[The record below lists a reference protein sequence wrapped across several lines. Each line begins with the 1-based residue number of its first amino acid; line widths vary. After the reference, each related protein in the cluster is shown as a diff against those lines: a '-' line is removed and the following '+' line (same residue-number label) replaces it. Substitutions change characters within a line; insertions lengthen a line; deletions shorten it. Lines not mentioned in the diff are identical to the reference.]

1 MLVNTK
7 PTFYIYRKKAQFMS
21 RRLLFIPLLLIF
33 VCVVSLFIGWYSL
46 PSWLPQ
52 ALNNQLTEYNIQTNH
67 WRFER
72 PGLSEW
78 RIHQISITQNQTTIA
93 ELSDI
98 NIQYS
103 PLDLLQKKIK
113 QIHVEQLSW
122 LSLVPKTKNGPLET
136 PPITIPL
143 IASSLFSIKEQIPV
157 TSVKIDNILI
167 GNALTSIIEKH
178 AINLWENVNQASLSM
193 VTEGSTT
200 SVALKISTDEYLA
213 TLKAQLNG
221 KLNTTIQLQNL
232 ANNRSAEI
240 ELFINAEGENLSL
253 RGKYSIDLALIKSL
267 LKTYPFEVEPLF
279 NKKLTNIDLNGK
291 WTGNWEASFSEYLL
305 PSKFK
310 LTSEQQ
316 LNIMV
321 SGNDGEAN
329 IEQTIKLKLL
339 NQELSLQLAPSN
351 HSFLLSSSATKQ
363 LSQKFQF
370 PSDLSAP
377 DQWQLA
383 INEPLELSSTLDDI
397 KHWYAK
403 PVTFSLNG
411 KGANSSLKTMGQLNI
426 GVKKPIRID
435 ELALTAGTIKLP
447 EWAFNWNAV
456 SVNGTLH
463 YDLQTKKGISSWK
476 INLPDAY
483 QWLARYDKHVPK
495 DLSFNSGNV
504 AAHGNVNW
512 RLSPRLSFNTELFIE
527 ASDWGGL
534 WNKQTFTGASLKSD
548 ITLSEKMD
556 AQGKNGLAVINSFN
570 PGLLI
575 DTIQSYFTWSLSEG
589 DPESFKVN
597 VESLSANLLS
607 GSVSSASPFTVIPSN
622 IDTNI
627 DLQLKDI
634 SLADVLA
641 LEQQAITG
649 KGTLDGQ
656 IPIQVSGKDISVNHG
671 QIYAKEPGGWI
682 KLDQAASFRQ
692 MAGTNQGLSLLF
704 EALDNF
710 HYQTLESKVDYQT
723 NGDLLL
729 AASLSGSN
737 PDFKDGQAFNFNIN
751 IEENLKALFKSLQ
764 LSDDISERISD
775 NYK

>member
-1 MLVNTK
+1 
-7 PTFYIYRKKAQFMS
+7 
-21 RRLLFIPLLLIF
+21 

-52 ALNNQLTEYNIQTNH
+52 ALNNQLTEYNVQTSN

-78 RIHQISITQNQTTIA
+78 RIHKISIIQNQTSIA

-103 PLDLLQKKIK
+103 LLDLLQKKIK
-113 QIHVEQLSW
+113 QIHVEQLNW
-122 LSLVPKTKNGPLET
+122 LSLAPKTKNAPLET

-167 GNALTSIIEKH
+167 SNAITSIIEKH

-200 SVALKISTDEYLA
+200 SMALKISTDEHLA

-221 KLNTTIQLQNL
+221 KLNTTIQLQDL
-232 ANNRSAEI
+232 ANNRSADI
-240 ELFINAEGENLSL
+240 ELFINPEGENLNIL
-253 RGKYSIDLALIKSL
+253 GKHSIDLALIKSL
-267 LKTYPFEVEPLF
+267 LKTYPFGADPKL

-291 WTGNWEASFSEYLL
+291 WIGNWKASFSEYLQ
-305 PSKFK
+305 PSKLK

-316 LNIMV
+316 FNIIA
-321 SGNDGEAN
+321 SGNGGEAN

-339 NQELSLQLAPSN
+339 NQGLSVQLIQSN
-351 HSFLLSSSATKQ
+351 HSFHLSDSATRQ
-363 LSQKFQF
+363 ISQKLQV
-370 PSDLSAP
+370 PSDLSIP

-383 INEPLELSSTLDDI
+383 INEPLELNSTLDNI
-397 KHWYAK
+397 KHWYSK

-411 KGANSSLKTMGQLNI
+411 KGANSSLITMGQLNI
-426 GVKKPIRID
+426 GVKKPIPLD
-435 ELALTAGTIKLP
+435 ELALTVGTIKLS
-447 EWAFNWNAV
+447 EWAFTWDAL
-456 SVNGTLH
+456 SVNGASH

-483 QWLARYDKHVPK
+483 QWLARYGKHIPK

-504 AAHGNVNW
+504 AAHGNINW
-512 RLSPRLSFNTELFIE
+512 RLHPHFSFNTELFIN

-534 WNKQTFTGASLKSD
+534 WNKQAFTGASLESD
-548 ITLSEKMD
+548 ITLSEKIN
-556 AQGKNGLAVINSFN
+556 AQGKNGLVIINSFN
-570 PGLLI
+570 PGLPI
-575 DTIQSYFTWSLSEG
+575 NTIQSRFTWSILDG
-589 DPESFKVN
+589 DPKSFKVN

-607 GSVSSASPFTVIPSN
+607 GSVSSAAPFTVIPLN
-622 IDTNI
+622 IDTHL

-649 KGTLDGQ
+649 KGILDGL
-656 IPIQVSGKDISVNHG
+656 IPIQISGKDISVNQG
-671 QIYAKEPGGWI
+671 QVYAKEPGGWI

-710 HYQTLESKVDYQT
+710 HYQTLESKVDYKT